1 MLNAHREECPNT
13 FMLVIVDSVKI
24 FHRQSVP
31 NRRFSGLRL
40 IRISKPIIAFAT
52 SETAH
57 KIPSLEHGTVLLD
70 PAGFES
76 LTTVTCFEVSET
88 YQVRFW
94 KLDAATILYSSGTTG
109 TVKGVVLSHRNWI
122 ASLASAHADG
132 ADLINHKYGIWI
144 RASSPTKERF
154 SHHGKYSNNTRSSTP
169 IGVQRRGSPE
179 PLKENVGDVSNSGF
193 QEVNKGEKGGTQSM
207 PDPSKSKAV
216 SPENH
221 RCNLVAV
228 VGKDSVD

>member
-76 LTTVTCFEVSET
+76 LTTVT
-88 YQVRFW
+88 FW

-122 ASLASAHADG
+122 ASLASAHAVFV
-132 ADLINHKYGIWI
+132 K
-144 RASSPTKERF
+144 
-154 SHHGKYSNNTRSSTP
+154 
-169 IGVQRRGSPE
+169 
-179 PLKENVGDVSNSGF
+179 
-193 QEVNKGEKGGTQSM
+193 
-207 PDPSKSKAV
+207 
-216 SPENH
+216 
-221 RCNLVAV
+221 
-228 VGKDSVD
+228 